1 MNSSALVASNATNRA
16 NEWRD
21 RKSAPSPRVE
31 EMERFESGRA
41 LLPVTLL
48 ALVGAA
54 HSTLCGC
61 TAVVDESFVRLLVF
75 GSLCLINFGGPS
87 GPVGEDSDLV
97 PGHGEEA
104 TLDSGDEAL
113 AVHWVDGH
121 DAVLGQLADQWLVTR
136 KHADLTLG
144 GLSRNQ
150 RGLSRPQ
157 HALDGYQFSGDVSHV
172 PLPTSR

>member
-1 MNSSALVASNATNRA
+1 MNG
-16 NEWRD
+16 EIE
-21 RKSAPSPRVE
+21 KSAPSPRVE

-54 HSTLCGC
+54 HSTLCGF
-61 TAVVDESFVRLLVF
+61 TTVVDESIVRLLVF
-75 GSLCLINFGGPS
+75 GSLRLVNLGGPS
-87 GPVGEDSDLV
+87 SPVSQNGDLV
-97 PGHGEEA
+97 LGHGEET
-104 TLDSGDEAL
+104 TLDSGDESL
-113 AVHWVDGH
+113 AIHWVDGH
-121 DAVLGQLADQWLVTR
+121 DTVLSQLADQWLVTR